1 MNSVLQTSDSKNRT
15 LIDMYKKL
23 SRYVLTIQTLL
34 MEYSKGHFY
43 AVANVL
49 TPSVYNRMSIDIHN
63 LYADGNKFP
72 EYENLRLSNVMALQ
86 GLYQGVLQYGSL
98 VDTEAKLE
106 KANEYYE
113 ILHDREK
120 LAEYIKQ
127 MNGRRSL
134 FEESNVRTISAILKP
149 EYAEYIRQYG
159 FPEGAVFDMDKLAII
174 CKGLNIV

>member
-23 SRYVLTIQTLL
+23 SRYIRTIQTLL
-34 MEYSKGHFY
+34 TEYSKGNFY

-63 LYADGNKFP
+63 LYADVNKFP
-72 EYENLRLSNVMALQ
+72 DYENIRLSNVMALQ
-86 GLYQGVLQYGSL
+86 GLYQGILQYGAL

-106 KANEYYE
+106 TAKEYYV

-120 LAEYIKQ
+120 LEDYIKK
-127 MNGRRSL
+127 MNGRRTL
-134 FEESNVRTISAILKP
+134 FEESNVKTISAVLKP
-149 EYAEYIRQYG
+149 EYAEYIRQHG